1 MGKCTSFFKDIY
13 IYYLKE
19 GVLHIHLNLFP
30 PIKTAQKNLNWF
42 IKTPTIVKK
51 NPT

>member
-13 IYYLKE
+13 LYYLKE

-30 PIKTAQKNLNWF
+30 PIKTAQKKFKLIYQNTNHC
-42 IKTPTIVKK
+42 KK